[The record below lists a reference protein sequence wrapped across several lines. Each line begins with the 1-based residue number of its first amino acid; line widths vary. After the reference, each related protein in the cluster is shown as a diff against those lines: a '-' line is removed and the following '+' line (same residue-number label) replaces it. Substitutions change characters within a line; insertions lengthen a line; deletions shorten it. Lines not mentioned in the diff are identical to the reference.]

1 MKLQKADLATEDTE
15 FTEEKQGSFSV
26 NSVSSVANRFVLLF
40 LLGFQL
46 AACSEAPPPP
56 AAPKLVR
63 TLIVGAGDTA
73 TDGAQR
79 GYSGEVRARIETTLG
94 FRIAGKIVERR
105 ADLGTA
111 VKAGQVLARLD
122 PTDAG
127 LQQAQAEAQRVLAAA
142 DLTRYRDLKAKNYI
156 SASALDARETAFK
169 AAQAQAEL
177 AKNQASYT
185 TLVADR
191 AGVIGQ
197 VLAEPG
203 QVVSAGQA
211 VFRLAPDG
219 EREIAIALPEN
230 EVTGFKLGQA
240 AEVSFWASQGTS
252 QKSLTGRLR
261 EISPVADPVTRTYA
275 ARVSLKGAD
284 PLLPLGMSAAV
295 RFPTGASGASRLI
308 VPLTAIFQQG
318 NQPAVWRVMRS
329 GTPEGGADKTVS
341 LQAVSIAAYN
351 DAGAVVVGGLTG
363 GEEIVANGVNLL
375 TAGEKVRVVPQTT
388 SK

>member
-1 MKLQKADLATEDTE
+1 MKNPAAIVVLA
-15 FTEEKQGSFSV
+15 
-26 NSVSSVANRFVLLF
+26 LF
-40 LLGFQL
+40 L

-63 TLIVGAGDTA
+63 TLKVGAGATA
-73 TDGAQR
+73 TDGAVR

-94 FRIAGKIVERR
+94 FRVAGKIVERR
-105 ADLGTA
+105 AELGQA

-127 LQQAQAEAQRVLAAA
+127 LLVTQAEAQRSLAAA
-142 DLTRYRDLKAKNYI
+142 DVARYRDLKAKNYI

-169 AAQAQAEL
+169 AAEAQAAL

-191 AGVIGQ
+191 SGVIGQ

-203 QVVSAGQA
+203 QVVSVGQA

-230 EVTGFKLGQA
+230 EVSNFKLGQV
-240 AEVSFWASQGTS
+240 AEVTFWAAAGATS
-252 QKSLTGRLR
+252 GATKALTGRLR

-275 ARVSLKGAD
+275 ARVSLKDAD
-284 PLLPLGMSAAV
+284 PLLPLGMSATV
-295 RFPTGASGASRLI
+295 RFPSGAPGAANLI

-318 NQPAVWRVMRS
+318 KQPAVWRV
-329 GTPEGGADKTVS
+329 GADNTVT
-341 LQAVSIAAYN
+341 LQAVTVSAYT
-351 DAGAVVVGGLTG
+351 DAGAVVSGGLAG
-363 GEEIVANGVNLL
+363 GEQIVAAGVNLL
-375 TAGEKVRVVPQTT
+375 TAGEKVRVAAQAS